1 METREVFPR
10 VNAFDRSVGMS
21 ADPLIT
27 GGQDE
32 MDDGIVYCWKVNNKV
47 KEAQIQGSCTGGTG

>member
-1 METREVFPR
+1 MFPR